1 MNLRYCYD
9 RLMKFNEY
17 IKQQRIKYLR
27 VVLKWLLGT
36 RWDKHSIIRFF
47 EECCLAF
54 YKGSK
59 ETKDW
64 VKRHQSGASGQY
76 DIEDAIKDREELRN
90 TIEKEKKKWI
100 IGLFDE
106 ER

>member
-1 MNLRYCYD
+1 MTTYD
-9 RLMKFNEY
+9 YEFKRMKYSLKHEQQLNNTFE
-17 IKQQRIKYLR
+17 QQRIKYLR

-59 ETKDW
+59 KLKTGFKDINLEPL
-64 VKRHQSGASGQY
+64 
-76 DIEDAIKDREELRN
+76 DNTTLR
-90 TIEKEKKKWI
+90 TQ
-100 IGLFDE
+100 
-106 ER
+106 